1 MENFDVFI
9 SYHGGAGDES
19 RSSYDK
25 ASELYDYLDEK
36 GLHCFLYKKRNDDDF
51 YDAIN
56 RGLLTSKHFIL
67 VACDK
72 DMLSEWVKDEV
83 KQFDGLRKNGKKPN
97 CLISAYIFGSITVDD
112 LYRFNTMFTTKDI
125 ISGENGFE
133 KLYQMIKQKNSLFS
147 GSENQVQE
155 LDFYPT
161 QPVHEEISL
170 RFLDSEL
177 IDYAD
182 FDDQTFQMHCQKI
195 SDRLSCMQD
204 SAITSIS
211 DGIIDRLVEGFL
223 HTNESNLL
231 KISGQPG
238 TQKSYVLQMLYVSLK
253 RRESE
258 HNYFPIYIHYDI
270 IKEEI
275 KRGEFVPEVYVREL
289 LQESLGR
296 LGKRRLLLIID
307 GVQNIIVDNYKLDYL
322 FKRIIDQYKATT
334 VLGINLVFEDNAIRL
349 NRSPL
354 CRQRYKTQLKF
365 TPINIYDKE
374 KCIKY
379 ISTIIDDINVEEFY
393 LTLKKLGLSTIDAQI
408 VHSVYDCCEY
418 NPSCNIM
425 DIYETEL
432 TDFLNGDTNMLS
444 RCAELVF
451 NYAYNNNEMDYD
463 DPLTLNTLA
472 LICRGRIYINC
483 LIAMTFFKKLD
494 KYREDQDISFLDFIL
509 PKEVT
514 RFIVYRM
521 NESSKYE
528 KLIVDL
534 GRRYNDMAT
543 YGKSEITYFLGR
555 IRSPKEKMESIQI
568 LEELYAQTKNE
579 INDRIVKQKFYR
591 CPYSYQ
597 QQKQDLFLLRGIA
610 VSLIY
615 YGKTNI
621 LIEYIHSLI
630 NNDLCNLI
638 NRGFHLEYYGDKPY
652 LPNQDTLDY
661 EDNKLYGERTLKTL
675 SASLEQSLYNHKLKN
690 ASVLELFT
698 CVSLL
703 QVRIHGEQKSTFDV
717 TRYLKKIIYL
727 IEEYQKQPYLDD
739 KLIEVFF
746 EMALEDFK
754 AYLSNQNKTFLP
766 EVSLCNEYLQA
777 QTVKRT
783 GWIMQTVPTP
793 ESIVEHMYSCWFIA
807 LVMLPKKIN
816 DRPDYNKDCILKML
830 LVHDLAETKLKD
842 IPKYEKYKY
851 PGYDEAEHKE
861 MMKIFLKETYEGIDS
876 LQDYLDAW
884 QLWYD
889 KENINAA
896 IAKDIDNIQAVYQF
910 CEYYLQYPE
919 KFSDERCKNW
929 LNELLYLNTEQ
940 GRLIAQK
947 LVVQN
952 EKFGDI
958 IQKFGAQNDD

>member
-1 MENFDVFI
+1 MGAFDVFI
-9 SYHGGAGDES
+9 SYHGGAGDET
-19 RSSYDK
+19 RSSYKK
-25 ASELYDYLDEK
+25 AEELYDYLTNR
-36 GLHCFLYKKRNDDDF
+36 GLACFLYKKLNDDDF

-97 CLISAYIFGSITVDD
+97 CLISAFIFGNITVDD

-125 ISGENGFE
+125 VSGDNGFE
-133 KLYQMIKQKNSLFS
+133 KLYQMIKQKNAFS
-147 GSENQVQE
+147 QGVGKAVQSIESSPSQPVQE
-155 LDFYPT
+155 E
-161 QPVHEEISL
+161 VSL
-170 RFLDSEL
+170 RFLDPDL
-177 IDYAD
+177 VNYAC
-182 FDDQTFQMHCQKI
+182 FDNETFEMHCRKI

-204 SAITSIS
+204 SNITTIS
-211 DGIIDRLVEGFL
+211 DGIISRLVENFL
-223 HTNESNLL
+223 IERDLNLL

-253 RRESE
+253 RREHE
-258 HNYFPIYIHYDI
+258 HNYYPIYIHYDI
-270 IKEEI
+270 IKEQIKKGEI
-275 KRGEFVPEVYVREL
+275 DPEIYVRDL
-289 LQESLGR
+289 LRESLQQLSG
-296 LGKRRLLLIID
+296 RRLLLIID
-307 GVQNIIVDNYKLDYL
+307 GIQNIIVDNYKLDYL
-322 FKRIIDQYKATT
+322 FKSVIDHYKAAT
-334 VLGINLVFEDNAIRL
+334 VLGINLVFEDNVVRL

-354 CRQRYKTQLKF
+354 CRQRYKIQLKF

-379 ISTIIDDINVEEFY
+379 ISTIIDDVNAEEFY
-393 LTLKKLGLSTIDAQI
+393 LTLKKLGLSTIDEQI
-408 VHSVYDCCEY
+408 VNSVYDCCEY

-432 TDFLNGDTNMLS
+432 TDFLNGDTNMLF

-451 NYAYNNNEMDYD
+451 NYVYSNNEIDYE
-463 DPLTLNTLA
+463 DPLTIDTLA

-483 LIAMTFFKKLD
+483 LIALNFFKKLD
-494 KYREDQDISFLDFIL
+494 KYNEDQDISFFDFIL

-521 NESSKYE
+521 NAFPNYE
-528 KLIVDL
+528 KLIVSL
-534 GRRYNDMAT
+534 GRRYDNMT
-543 YGKSEITYFLGR
+543 SYGKSEITYFLGR
-555 IRSPKEKMESIQI
+555 IRNPKEKTDAIQI
-568 LEELYAQTKNE
+568 LNDLYTRIKNE
-579 INDRIVKQKFYR
+579 INDRIVKQKFYNFS
-591 CPYSYQ
+591 YSYQ

-615 YGKTNI
+615 YGNKDV
-621 LIEYIHSLI
+621 LVEYIHSLI
-630 NNDLCNLI
+630 NNDLCNSI

-675 SASLEQSLYNHKLKN
+675 STSLEHCLYNHKLKYSS
-690 ASVLELFT
+690 ALELFT

-703 QVRIHGEQKSTFDV
+703 QVRIHGERKATFDI
-717 TRYLKKIIYL
+717 TPYLKKTISL
-727 IEEYQKQPYLDD
+727 IEEYQKQTRLDD
-739 KLIEVFF
+739 KLIETFF
-746 EMALEDFK
+746 GMVLDDLK
-754 AYLSNQNKTFLP
+754 AHLSNQNKTFLP

-777 QTVKRT
+777 KTIKRT
-783 GWIMQTVPTP
+783 GWVMQTIPTP
-793 ESIVEHMYSCWFIA
+793 ESIVEHMYSCWFIG
-807 LVMLPKKIN
+807 LIMLPEKLN
-816 DRPDYNKDCILKML
+816 DGSGYSKDCVLKML
-830 LVHDLAETKLKD
+830 LIHDLAETKLKD

-851 PGYDEAEHKE
+851 PDYDKKENTE

-884 QLWYD
+884 NNWYNKD
-889 KENINAA
+889 DINAA

-919 KFSDERCKNW
+919 KFSSERCESW
-929 LNELLYLNTEQ
+929 LNELYYLTTEQ
-940 GRLIAQK
+940 GRLIAKK
-947 LVVQN
+947 LIMQN
-952 EKFGDI
+952 EKFADVI
-958 IQKFGAQNDD
+958 EKFAPQNNI